1 MVFTQ
6 RRARTHACRGR
17 GEIRFERRCQSQRRR
32 QNYFVVTVAAAAAA
46 AEEEGKEE
54 EEAKYFPSPGVRLSV
69 ALFLSLR
76 PIVIFPL
83 RLPQLSYHFC
93 VQEVAR
99 YLESQANRGGV
110 SPSLSTVLDPVM

>member
-46 AEEEGKEE
+46 EEEEE

-99 YLESQANRGGV
+99 YLESEANRGGV